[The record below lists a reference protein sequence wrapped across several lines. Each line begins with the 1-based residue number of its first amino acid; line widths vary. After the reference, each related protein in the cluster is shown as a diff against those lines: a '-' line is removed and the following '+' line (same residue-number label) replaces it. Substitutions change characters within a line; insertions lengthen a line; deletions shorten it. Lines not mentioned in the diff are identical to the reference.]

1 MLIEKTPIDGLF
13 VLTPKV
19 FDDNR
24 GYFLE
29 TFHTEKYKQVGINTV
44 FVQDNESRSARGV
57 VRGLHYQI
65 GEAAQ
70 AKLLR
75 VVEGVIWD
83 VAVDIRP
90 GSPTFGQWFGVEL
103 SAENKKQFFVPRGFA
118 HGFSVLSETATLCY
132 KCDNYYSPQAE
143 RGILYDD
150 TDLNVDWKISESER
164 ILSEK
169 DLTNVPFRK
178 AEIG

>member
-132 KCDNYYSPQAE
+132 KCDNYYNPKAE